1 MTIICLSNQL
11 WDWPL
16 WTNKRQ
22 VMSRLANL
30 GHQVVFVDPPIRL
43 QKLVKQV
50 IEGKW
55 SLKRLLTGA
64 REVTTEFGT
73 NAKLLDFTPVTLNY
87 SEDPNLTG
95 FNVGRLLAG
104 RSPQP
109 DRSVVLW
116 VYNPSMRE
124 YVDKIPHDILVY
136 DCVDDYPAMANYKRL
151 GLSQRIK
158 DWENVLV
165 KKANVVFASA
175 PGLVNRLKDLNERTY
190 FAPNA
195 GSYELFSIASRKSTA
210 CPVSLRGIKPPII
223 GFAGTIDDYKVD
235 AGLVLKAAKAC
246 PDYSFVIV
254 GPRADTDKAPDLDE
268 LSALPNV
275 RLLPEVKYE
284 DQVPYY
290 AYFDAFII
298 PYRLNEYTVGGC
310 FPVKFFDSLAAGLP
324 TIVTN
329 LPAYELYQSVCYIA
343 KSGEEFV
350 TMIKQAVSENSGSKE
365 TLRKNIAKENSWDN
379 KVEKMLRVIKE
390 L

>member
-1 MTIICLSNQL
+1 
-11 WDWPL
+11 
-16 WTNKRQ
+16 
-22 VMSRLANL
+22 
-30 GHQVVFVDPPIRL
+30 
-43 QKLVKQV
+43 
-50 IEGKW
+50 
-55 SLKRLLTGA
+55 
-64 REVTTEFGT
+64 
-73 NAKLLDFTPVTLNY
+73 
-87 SEDPNLTG
+87 
-95 FNVGRLLAG
+95 
-104 RSPQP
+104 
-109 DRSVVLW
+109 
-116 VYNPSMRE
+116 
-124 YVDKIPHDILVY
+124 
-136 DCVDDYPAMANYKRL
+136 MANYKRL

-254 GPRADTDKAPDLDE
+254 GPRAETDKAPDLEE